1 MTNRTEINCAT
12 GQAASVPL
20 TAAEQAAFDAA
31 LAAAPA
37 LEAARLAALG
47 NARTLQ
53 TNVAG
58 ALARLRQI
66 AAADPNTVTLP
77 QVAGAVKDLA
87 TDVLFLARVVSQQY
101 DGTS

>member
-1 MTNRTEINCAT
+1 MTSRTEINAT
-12 GQAASVPL
+12 TGAAVSVPL
-20 TAAEQAAFDAA
+20 TSAEQAAFDAA
-31 LAAAPA
+31 VAAAPA
-37 LEAARLAALG
+37 QEAARLAVQA

-53 TNVAG
+53 GNVAG

-87 TDVLFLARVVSQQY
+87 TDMLFVARILSQQY
-101 DGTS
+101 DGTA